1 MMKREIERIAQ
12 QRGESEAV
20 IIREAISDY
29 IRRGTPPRSR
39 SGHK

>member
-1 MMKREIERIAQ
+1 MKREIERIAKE
-12 QRGESEAV
+12 RGESEAV

-29 IRRGTPPRSR
+29 LRRGQLPRSR